1 VVLLLDDSF
10 RDDNLVDKLFN
21 EVEDERGV
29 RSESLTTATGGGGG
43 TTAAAAC
50 VTTGVAA
57 GLTLG
62 FLCRNPE
69 PRASIKSND
78 SETTFFSLTLG
89 STTTGVNTGAGGGT
103 SGGTS
108 GGTGGA
114 DCFLVATFE
123 SFPVT

>member
-43 TTAAAAC
+43 TTAAAC

-89 STTTGVNTGAGGGT
+89 STTTGVNTGGVGG
-103 SGGTS
+103 GGTS